1 MSYSRQ
7 NPESV
12 YRSKPEPVVP
22 LFEQASQPQ
31 RASGLGA
38 TVSAIPGGYGEA
50 GTCTE
55 TAGAM
60 KHDVAQ
66 DGPSVASQT
75 YIGVNAGDRQ
85 RRGADCQ
92 APSVHARRSDPDTSK
107 AAAKAA
113 RRFASHHCGI
123 ILAAL
128 KQYGP
133 MGKTKLSVKTQISDV
148 AVARRLADLEKMN
161 LAKPTG
167 DTEPSRTNRQERIWC
182 AL

>member
-7 NPESV
+7 NPEEV
-12 YRSKPEPVVP
+12 YRSKAEPVLP
-22 LFEQASQPQ
+22 LFDVQTVT
-31 RASGLGA
+31 SGNGAPLGE
-38 TVSAIPGGYGEA
+38 SAKTQKPTTCPSRRNGESGGAAIAPGF
-50 GTCTE
+50 
-55 TAGAM
+55 
-60 KHDVAQ
+60 Q
-66 DGPSVASQT
+66 DSHS
-75 YIGVNAGDRQ
+75 
-85 RRGADCQ
+85 
-92 APSVHARRSDPDTSK
+92 RRSDPLTSHQ
-107 AAAKAA
+107 AAEAA
-113 RRFASHHCGI
+113 QEFASSHCGI